1 MYLNGKAK
9 EQSEELSYHYFYER
23 LSEGCVGVWGGCGV
37 GVCIGSVW
45 GVGGRV
51 GGGGRGG
58 EKVSLAALLSGYL
71 GKSGHLPRF
80 N

>member
-1 MYLNGKAK
+1 M
-9 EQSEELSYHYFYER
+9 
-23 LSEGCVGVWGGCGV
+23 

-71 GKSGHLPRF
+71 GKSEHLPRF
-80 N
+80 SNGNNGELSQKSIKNAG